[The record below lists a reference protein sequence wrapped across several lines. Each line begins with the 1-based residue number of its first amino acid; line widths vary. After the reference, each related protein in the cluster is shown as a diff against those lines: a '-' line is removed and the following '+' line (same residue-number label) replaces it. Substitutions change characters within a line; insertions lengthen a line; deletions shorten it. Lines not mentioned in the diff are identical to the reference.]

1 MESWFVSNSNIYL
14 KNQGGGADL
23 FPFFIFYVVTTTILG
38 INIGRFLM
46 KLHYPKFLVLL
57 DRELIKALQVFMEFN
72 SKICIPTYT
81 VY

>member
-1 MESWFVSNSNIYL
+1 
-14 KNQGGGADL
+14 
-23 FPFFIFYVVTTTILG
+23 
-38 INIGRFLM
+38 M